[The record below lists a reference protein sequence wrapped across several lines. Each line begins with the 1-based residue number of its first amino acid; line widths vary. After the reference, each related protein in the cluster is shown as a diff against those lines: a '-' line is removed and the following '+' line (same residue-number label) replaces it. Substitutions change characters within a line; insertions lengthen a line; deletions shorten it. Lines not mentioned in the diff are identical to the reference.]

1 MLPDTVYKRLGT
13 IGNLT
18 RQGKRINGLS
28 RLMQSRILWEK
39 AYAEMASNKGALTRG
54 VTNNTL
60 DGFSFERVENLIARI
75 SAGDYRFT
83 PVRRVYIPKAN
94 GKKRPLGVP
103 TADDKLVQGVVKLLL
118 EVVYEP
124 VFSVHSHGFRR
135 GRSCHT
141 ALDKIKNG
149 WTGVKWFV
157 DVDVVGFFDNID
169 HRILLNLLKKRIDDK
184 RFIKVV
190 EGMLKAG
197 YMEEWKFHA
206 TMSGTPQGGI
216 VSPILANIYLHE
228 LDEFLE
234 QEKARF
240 DKGRMRAFTRR
251 YRTLATAIRLNRQK
265 ADVLYAE
272 GRTVEADR
280 LKQKVAKLEAER
292 RSTPSKDGF
301 DPNYRRL
308 LFCRYADDFLIGV
321 IGSKADARDIM
332 QRVTDFLRDELRL
345 EASAEK
351 SGISKATTGTLFLG
365 YGVKTATANRLRKTR
380 IGGRVV
386 LMRSPGDR
394 VRLLVP
400 QNRIVRFN
408 REKGYG
414 DLGRLRAVHRAYLID
429 SSAPEIVLA
438 YNAEMRGFANYYR
451 LAYFVKHSLN
461 KLYFLWRTS
470 LLRTL
475 ASKYRSSVNKVVH
488 QLRSGTDLA
497 VSVKMGGKERGAS
510 VFKMKE
516 IDQLPKLGQAVDIR
530 PVVQFTKARS
540 DVLDRLR
547 ANACE
552 YCGRQDQPCEVHH
565 VRRMRDMK
573 GSELWQQVAAARRRK
588 RVVLCRPCHRALH
601 AGKLT
606 RQTVIDTQDWRAG

>member
-429 SSAPEIVLA
+429 SSALEIVLA

-510 VFKMKE
+510 VFQMKE